1 MTAIGK
7 MDSPVDWNRL
17 ERELCNLA
25 KLGPTVKA
33 WGRQLFLVRPGLYC
47 TVSSKW
53 FSRTSRRTTL
63 SGGAT
68 IGAKAAGVAVDF
80 AQGVAES
87 HVENQGD
94 QPQQQSTGCGDQ
106 CNQDEPK

>member
-1 MTAIGK
+1 MGFPARFGGAAGPKAKALGEFVIVKFAKVATASGDEA
-7 MDSPVDWNRL
+7 M
-17 ERELCNLA
+17 A
-25 KLGPTVKA
+25 TA
-33 WGRQLFLVRPGLYC
+33 
-47 TVSSKW
+47 
-53 FSRTSRRTTL
+53 L

-68 IGAKAAGVAVDF
+68 IGGKAAGAAVDF